1 MVAKIALRG
10 RQAAQGRRDVQGL
23 GRFGQEEP
31 PCGTPIGIVMQEVLR
46 RAGLQAPTPLPPIEW
61 QPIVLPEETHCNI

>member
-1 MVAKIALRG
+1 MVAKIALRD
-10 RQAAQGRRDVQGL
+10 RQAPQGRREVQGL

-46 RAGLQAPTPLPPIEW
+46 RAGLQAPTPVPPIAW
-61 QPIVLPEETHCNI
+61 QAVILSDETPCSI

>member
-1 MVAKIALRG
+1 MVAKIALRD
-10 RQAAQGRRDVQGL
+10 RQAPQGRREVQGL

-46 RAGLQAPTPLPPIEW
+46 RAGLQAPTPVPPIAW
-61 QPIVLPEETHCNI
+61 QAVILPDETPCGI